1 MGSKP
6 IHWRRFMLIF
16 LRRNAELP
24 KNNFRQVS
32 PRGFALKKIPAN
44 DRSTN
49 PQKIASKPK
58 RRERACKRTA

>member
-1 MGSKP
+1 
-6 IHWRRFMLIF
+6 MLIF